1 MPFNNISDQE
11 MIAKSATVLQTFTPE
26 IYALLVSLV
35 PTPESYAE
43 RHNRYEASYSAALKG
58 APEKVKECEEDRN
71 ALNQDMTILL
81 GVAKVAAIKDPTVP
95 EKLGVANIVEKTAAP
110 TATLTAPND
119 FKVVY
124 DPQGQILAS
133 VSKVAAAKGYQVWA
147 CDADPNVDENWRL
160 VTSATNCRHIVIP
173 GLNRTK
179 NNWLKIRAM
188 RGNIAGPWSNHVNL
202 TPS

>member
-71 ALNQDMTILL
+71 ALNQDMTIL
-81 GVAKVAAIKDPTVP
+81 
-95 EKLGVANIVEKTAAP
+95 LGVANIVEKTAAP